1 MDGYG
6 DLWLMMPARKY
17 KPECLFPPQPSY
29 HFINAG
35 YFDIYTGLYESSP
48 AWSGSWHRSNQRIP
62 QEWLLQ
68 LGLVFWCTPVHT
80 VIVVSKRPKLL
91 SCQDD
96 GFDSESKASTW

>member
-35 YFDIYTGLYESSP
+35 YFDIYTGLYESSLHGQVP
-48 AWSGSWHRSNQRIP
+48 GIGAINAFLRSGFFNLDLFSGAH
-62 QEWLLQ
+62 L
-68 LGLVFWCTPVHT
+68 CT
-80 VIVVSKRPKLL
+80 
-91 SCQDD
+91 Q
-96 GFDSESKASTW
+96 